1 LIIFRIVP
9 HFVSKDFS
17 DRLRRVAAVD
27 GKVAADNSIVT
38 AATAT
43 GATPAR
49 TTAAGTTVATDLH
62 CPVTAA
68 TDGHR
73 GRNGLASAK
82 HHVRAVWRRLHPH
95 APRTCP
101 GRAPDRNVLSNSA
114 SGAATVHKAC
124 VIETI
129 AASHVIGVLLSKRME

>member
-1 LIIFRIVP
+1 LSPFRVQR
-9 HFVSKDFS
+9 FFG
-17 DRLRRVAAVD
+17 RLRRVAAVD

-43 GATPAR
+43 GANPTR
-49 TTAAGTTVATDLH
+49 TTVATDLH

-95 APRTCP
+95 APRTCL
-101 GRAPDRNVLSNSA
+101 GGAPDRKNLRNSA

-129 AASHVIGVLLSKRME
+129 AASHVIGVLLSERME